1 MWKEIKYRT
10 RKQNSN
16 DLNNILFL
24 QGTLFPVLYNGWNK
38 SSLQGS
44 LPQKVTGKFLIHHM
58 SSVVRSYVAQ
68 FA

>member
-1 MWKEIKYRT
+1 MQKEIKYRPL
-10 RKQNSN
+10 KQKSN

-24 QGTLFPVLYNGWNK
+24 QGTLFPLLQNGWNK

-44 LPQKVTGKFLIHHM
+44 LPQKVTGKFLIHQM